1 MSPAK
6 RKAASPDEASAP
18 VDATPSLAE
27 VQAELEAIIEQLED
41 EQTGLEKSIELY
53 ERGAELVSTAGRV
66 LAEAEQRVR
75 VLTDDPSEDDAADEA
90 DLDDT

>member
-6 RKAASPDEASAP
+6 RKAASPEEASAP
-18 VDATPSLAE
+18 VDAAPSLAE
-27 VQAELEAIIEQLED
+27 VQAELEAIIAQLED

-53 ERGAELVSTAGRV
+53 ERGAQLVGAAGKV

-75 VLTDDPSEDDAADEA
+75 VLTEDSSEDETGSNE
-90 DLDDT
+90 LP